1 MFIIHMEVQKQY
13 MMHMYVGTEYIETY
27 MILCFHVHNSHES
40 TKTIHDAHV
49 HMYVGTEYMETY
61 VLSCL

>member
-1 MFIIHMEVQKQY
+1 
-13 MMHMYVGTEYIETY
+13 MYVGTEYIETY
-27 MILCFHVHNSHES
+27 MFLCFHVHNSHES